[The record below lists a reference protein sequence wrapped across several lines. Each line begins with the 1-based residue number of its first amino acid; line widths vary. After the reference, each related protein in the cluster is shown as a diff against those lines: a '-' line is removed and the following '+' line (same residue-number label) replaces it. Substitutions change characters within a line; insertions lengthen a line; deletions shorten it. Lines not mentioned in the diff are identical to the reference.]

1 MHTKHVPDGTQE
13 NLWDLPSVDQAQG
26 EKWIWAG
33 SRDSGL
39 CGERPRIAST
49 ASRAGND
56 SSASHQSIAQL
67 VAAVPPGLALPKDKI
82 ITISVIGGPSKGLA
96 QQMVKPHISVGRSG
110 SGADI
115 EIDDPKVSDRHC
127 AVGVK
132 HDIIRLCD
140 LDSQGGTWVGNERV
154 SAAALKHLFE
164 FRVGSSLLLVTVLPA
179 QGAPAEGCSYE
190 SDKKTINMGLPSL
203 DSGGSLRS
211 RVARRAM

>member
-1 MHTKHVPDGTQE
+1 V
-13 NLWDLPSVDQAQG
+13 DLGRLARFRAV
-26 EKWIWAG
+26 
-33 SRDSGL
+33 RTL
-39 CGERPRIAST
+39 
-49 ASRAGND
+49 AGND
-56 SSASHQSIAQL
+56 SCASHQSIAQL
-67 VAAVPPGLALPKDKI
+67 VAAIPPGLALPKDEI

-154 SAAALKHLFE
+154 SAAALKHLSE

-179 QGAPAEGCSYE
+179 Q
-190 SDKKTINMGLPSL
+190 
-203 DSGGSLRS
+203 
-211 RVARRAM
+211 VALA